1 MSLQI
6 YYMKAIVSII
16 SQVLKDKVYKTFL
29 PRYQKHEK
37 ISFAASYTAAGL
49 TKKG

>member
-16 SQVLKDKVYKTFL
+16 SQVLKEKVYKTFL
-29 PRYQKHEK
+29 PRYQKHEQM
-37 ISFAASYTAAGL
+37 SFTASYTAAGL